1 MTFSQSAD
9 PNLVSVLYLCEE
21 LPAASFLQKVL
32 QASSDSLE
40 EGRANFARLLQQTDE
55 EDDIA
60 LDLMD
65 FEFSLLDP
73 LSYQRMRIPVRSV
86 RCSHVKCFDLEN
98 FMELYPEK
106 ANRSCPV
113 CGSVIK
119 LQDLR
124 QDPFVKSILQQTSDD
139 EDEVKMTM
147 NGEWKHCEREGNI
160 EDLDDMEE
168 ESDEDDDREGEKA
181 KGRKSGNHMEELQ
194 MPGGN
199 GYATAAIPEIPP
211 VVVMDMPN
219 PMPGSSFYPNNLNAF
234 GQPFEQAIQSVD
246 PEASSMNRR
255 LYPDFSSLLDAAM
268 AFDNNE
274 IIDLVSC
281 SSVEDD
287 AGESTNHNNNFSNN
301 STSMY
306 NTNCDPNLG
315 SQIEIIDISD

>member
-1 MTFSQSAD
+1 MTISPSAD
-9 PNLVSVLYLCEE
+9 PNLVSVLYLCED
-21 LPAASFLQKVL
+21 LPPASFLQKVL
-32 QASSDSLE
+32 EASSNSLE

-73 LSYQRMRIPVRSV
+73 LSYQRMRIPVRSI

-113 CGSVIK
+113 CGSAVK

-124 QDPFVKSILQQTSDD
+124 QDPFVKSILQQTNDD

-147 NGEWKHCEREGNI
+147 NGEWKHCEREENI

-168 ESDEDDDREGEKA
+168 EEEEEEYDEDDREEEEEHNRDK
-181 KGRKSGNHMEELQ
+181 HEELQ
-194 MPGGN
+194 VQGGN
-199 GYATAAIPEIPP
+199 VFATTGIPEIPP
-211 VVVMDMPN
+211 VVVMDSQN
-219 PMPGSSFYPNNLNAF
+219 GIPGSLFYPNNLNTF
-234 GQPFEQAIQSVD
+234 GQPFEQAIQSVG
-246 PEASSMNRR
+246 PESISMTRR

-281 SSVEDD
+281 SSVEDEPD
-287 AGESTNHNNNFSNN
+287 ENTNNNNFSNN